1 VKALD
6 RKLLRDA
13 LRTRGQIFTTALVVA
28 GAVAAFLTLRGTY
41 RSLESSRDAYYERQ
55 GFAHVWVRLRRAP
68 ASAGQGLRDL
78 PGVMNVETRVVAAGK
93 LFVPG
98 AFEASSGQFLSL
110 PPTGDLHGLHLVT
123 GRAPER
129 ADEVLVL
136 DAFARA
142 HALAPGDRLA
152 AVVEGKRLELHVA
165 GLAMSPEFIFAV
177 NAAGVYQ
184 AKRVGVVWVPEETLA
199 AASGLRGAWNEAAL
213 RLSPGANEAEA
224 IAAVDRLT
232 APFGGLGA
240 FGREQQLSH
249 VFVDNELRQLAGMA
263 LWIPAVFLG
272 VGGFLL
278 YVVLGRLLRVQ
289 REQIA
294 ALKALGYTRARIALH
309 YLELTG
315 LVLVVGDALGVALGV
330 WGGRWFTRIYVEF
343 FHFPVL
349 RFSLDATLAGQALFI
364 TALCGVAATLTVVS
378 GAVRVPPAEAMRPPT
393 PASYRVGFLSRLRVT
408 RLVGHLGRMIVR
420 ELERRPFRAL
430 LSTVGISLG
439 VAILVVGRFQNDVT
453 SFIIRVQLQQA
464 AREDVAVSFLRPLG
478 NEGVRRLTAIPGVLH
493 AEPLRVVPVRIE
505 LGPRHR
511 DVGVTALLR
520 SGVLRAAVDKQGHRL
535 ALPVSGLMLSKR
547 LAEVLDARIGDR
559 VTLRLREGDHS
570 SRQAIVTAL
579 ADDVQGLQVYAGTDV
594 LERLLGSQPTA
605 SGATLTV
612 DRSRR
617 DEITAALDALGTV
630 AGVSWHQDLLDAF
643 TSTSAEW
650 ARVMTLII
658 TIFGIVLAVGV
669 VYNNARVAVSE
680 RGRELASLRVLG
692 FTRAEISFL
701 LLGEVGVHLALAIPV
716 GLLIGRLF
724 VAGLMSTM
732 DPDLYRVPLVI
743 SSQTYGFA
751 LIVVLGA
758 AALSAFLVRRRLDRL
773 DLIGVLKTRE

>member
-6 RKLLRDA
+6 KKLLRDA
-13 LRTRGQIFTTALVVA
+13 LRARGQIVTTAMVVA
-28 GAVAAFLTLRGTY
+28 GAVAAFLALRGTY

-55 GFAHVWVRLRRAP
+55 GFSHVWVRLRRAP
-68 ASAGQGLRDL
+68 STAAQGLRDL
-78 PGVMNVETRVVAAGK
+78 PGVMNVETRVAAAGK
-93 LFVPG
+93 IFVPDG
-98 AFEASSGQFLSL
+98 LESASGQFLSL
-110 PPTGDLHGLHLVT
+110 PPSGDLHGLHLVT
-123 GRAPER
+123 GRPPER
-129 ADEVLVL
+129 GDEVLVL

-142 HALAPGDRLA
+142 HALAPGDRLSV
-152 AVVEGKRLELHVA
+152 VVEGRRLELQIA

-177 NAAGVYQ
+177 NAAGVYE
-184 AKRVGVVWVPEETLA
+184 AKRVGVLWLPLETLA
-199 AASGLRGAWNEAAL
+199 AASGMRGAWNEAAL
-213 RLSPGANEAEA
+213 RLAPGASEGDV
-224 IAAVDRLT
+224 IDAVDRLT
-232 APFGGLGA
+232 APFGGAGA
-240 FGREQQLSH
+240 FGRKQQLSH
-249 VFVDNELRQLAGMA
+249 LFVDNELRQLAGMA

-278 YVVLGRLLRVQ
+278 YMVLGRLLRVQ

-294 ALKALGYTRARIALH
+294 ALKALGYTRGRIALH

-315 LVLVVGDALGVALGV
+315 LVLVLGDLFGVLLGV
-330 WGGRWFTRIYVEF
+330 WGGRWFTGIYVAF

-349 RFSLDATLAGQALFI
+349 AFSLDATLVGQSLFI
-364 TALCGVAATLTVVS
+364 TGLCGIAATLTVVW

-393 PASYRVGFLSRLRVT
+393 PTTYRIGLLSRLRVT
-408 RLVGHLGRMIVR
+408 RLVDHLGRMIIR

-453 SFIIRVQLQQA
+453 AFIIRVQLQQA
-464 AREDVAVSFLRPLG
+464 AREDVAVSFIRPTG
-478 NEGVRRLTAIPGVLH
+478 IEAVRRLATFPGVLH
-493 AEPLRVVPVRIE
+493 AEPLRVVPVRVVF
-505 LGPRHR
+505 GARHR
-511 DVGVTALLR
+511 DVVVTAMLR
-520 SGVLRAAVDKQGHRL
+520 EGTLRAAVDKEGERL
-535 ALPVSGLMLSKR
+535 PLPASGLLLSRR
-547 LAEVLDARIGDR
+547 LAEVLGARIGDR

-570 SRQAIVTAL
+570 SREAPITAL
-579 ADDVQGLQVYAGTDV
+579 ADDVQGLQIYAGTDV
-594 LERLLGSQPTA
+594 LERLLGAQPTA

-617 DEITAALDALGTV
+617 DEIAASLDALGTV
-630 AGVSWHQDLLDAF
+630 AGTSWHQDLVDAF
-643 TSTSAEW
+643 TSTTAEW
-650 ARVMTLII
+650 ARIMTLII

-680 RGRELASLRVLG
+680 RGRDLASLRVLG

-724 VAGLMSTM
+724 VAGVMSTM

-773 DLIGVLKTRE
+773 DLVGVLKARD